1 MNSTKRVFSTC
12 DNFLK
17 KVKHSLL
24 FPNTPSYLLVAYFIH
39 FEGSDIQILLTI
51 PPFISA
57 VTRYLCM
64 GLCIV
69 VSLTYKY
76 NVLEHADALGTDL
89 DSSCTKCMEGIGSK
103 PVTGT
108 CAAPVANIRK

>member
-1 MNSTKRVFSTC
+1 M
-12 DNFLK
+12 
-17 KVKHSLL
+17 
-24 FPNTPSYLLVAYFIH
+24 IH
-39 FEGSDIQILLTI
+39 FEGSDIQILLKI

-64 GLCIV
+64 GLCTV

-89 DSSCTKCMEGIGSK
+89 DSSCTKVMEGIGSK

-108 CAAPVANIRK
+108 CAAPVANIGK

>member
-1 MNSTKRVFSTC
+1 MNNTKIVISTC
-12 DNFLK
+12 DNFSQ
-17 KVKHSLL
+17 KVKHSCC
-24 FPNTPSYLLVAYFIH
+24 FSHTPLYLLVAYCIH
-39 FEGSDIQILLTI
+39 FEGSDIQILVKI

-57 VTRYLCM
+57 VTRYLCI
-64 GLCIV
+64 GLCFV

-76 NVLEHADALGTDL
+76 NVLEHADVLGTDL
-89 DSSCTKCMEGIGSK
+89 DSSCTKFMEGIGSK